1 MIKEE
6 IEKAGRDEKNRN
18 DINVIRTEIRSLK
31 EKCQELEQNNSEE
44 VKGELKFSPY
54 GSFFENPALDYLCRN
69 ANQIL
74 LTTLFNESCSNI
86 CIVPR

>member
-18 DINVIRTEIRSLK
+18 DINVMRTEIRSLK

-44 VKGELKFSPY
+44 VKEDIQNSVCG
-54 GSFFENPALDYLCRN
+54 
-69 ANQIL
+69 L
-74 LTTLFNESCSNI
+74 LE
-86 CIVPR
+86 